1 MTDATTRPVTIDAA
15 RRPTMSDAMDSS
27 VRGVI
32 RRRIAIRERDG
43 HERLLLNHEALR
55 DLLDAADELDRIK
68 AELGDPSRHSI
79 MGGWLVIDTR
89 QHNCGTGPGG
99 HYGAHE
105 PGCGLE
111 QAIQLD
117 NLPGWPGEGAR

>member
-1 MTDATTRPVTIDAA
+1 MGGLSTESRAGYRATVARYFGWYRNRDDDIGPDERRTLTAVTVAA
-15 RRPTMSDAMDSS
+15 DDLTA
-27 VRGVI
+27 
-32 RRRIAIRERDG
+32 
-43 HERLLLNHEALR
+43 
-55 DLLDAADELDRIK
+55 LLDAADELDRIK

-79 MGGWLVIDTR
+79 MGGWLVIDTG

-111 QAIQLD
+111 QATRLD
-117 NLPGWPGEGAR
+117 NLPGWPGGQSTR

>member
-1 MTDATTRPVTIDAA
+1 MGGLSAELRARYRATVARYLDWYRNRDDDISPGERRTLTAVTVAA
-15 RRPTMSDAMDSS
+15 DDLTA
-27 VRGVI
+27 
-32 RRRIAIRERDG
+32 
-43 HERLLLNHEALR
+43 
-55 DLLDAADELDRIK
+55 LLDAADELDRIK

-111 QAIQLD
+111 QAIRLD